1 MKQYRWIWLP
11 LVLLLTAWQ
20 IPDSTG
26 KRLQVQILL
35 PPDTSW
41 VELLTLDST
50 FVLDVK
56 YATTDN
62 FTGDVLYDCGKI
74 LLRKKVAEDL
84 VKAHQLV
91 KAKGYRMKIYDGYRP
106 LSVQWRMWKKTP
118 NKNYVADPRKGSMH
132 NRGCAVDLTLV
143 DAQGKELDMGSPFDF
158 FGKEAHLDFPHSPQ
172 VMENRRILQDAMK
185 KHNFK
190 TIKTEWWH
198 FSHRNLYAISN
209 FPIPCQ

>member
-1 MKQYRWIWLP
+1 MRYPLFLLP
-11 LVLLLTAWQ
+11 AVLLLTCQ
-20 IPDSTG
+20 IESRSIG
-26 KRLQVQILL
+26 KGEPTHTV

-41 VELLTLDST
+41 VELIQLDST

-56 YATTDN
+56 YATKDN
-62 FTGDVLYDCGKI
+62 FTGEILYDCGRV

-84 VKAHQLV
+84 VKAHQIV

-106 LSVQWRMWKKTP
+106 LAVQWRMWEKTP

-132 NRGCAVDLTLV
+132 NRGCAIDLTLV
-143 DAQGKELDMGSPFDF
+143 DAAGNELDMGSPFDF
-158 FGKEAHLDFPHSPQ
+158 FGKEAHLDFPHSKQ
-172 VMENRRILQDAMK
+172 VRENRRILQDAMK
-185 KHNFK
+185 SNNFR

-209 FPIPCQ
+209 FPIPCN